1 MKGTLSK
8 VLIVIGV
15 ILIVAAIL
23 WWAIAVNLLVKFPS
37 DVNVT
42 PIYEGDVDV
51 YQDLLTGQLTKQA
64 TNFPLS
70 IERHYESVS
79 DEYDSS
85 KAVVIESITQ
95 TVEVPLAP
103 QKLVDTSQ
111 YVIDRKSI
119 ENVDDPRSWAF
130 EPRFPVNRAG
140 SYYLSFPMDLDKDK
154 EYQIFENKVAGTY
167 PMTKQ
172 ADEDEQ
178 DLEGLKVYLFE
189 GVLEPTKVTEDYLE
203 YSNTKSPGQYPLT
216 LSFDGLKAMI
226 AADGV
231 NIDPYLALLDAT
243 LTPEEMARLNEAIS
257 KPIELTYKFYT
268 GGKVAI
274 EPKTGSIIRLYD
286 VTEGFMVEPE
296 VNALF
301 ENLQTM
307 LPSFAAAHPEQ
318 LKDATN
324 QLFAQLA
331 PLMEAEPNKIYEAHY
346 SQTEASIKE
355 AAQDAKDSIG
365 MINWVKVYIPWILL
379 IIGAAVL
386 VGGLL
391 MGGSPAPLEEGE
403 AGESGDAGKDEEP
416 GESPEE

>member
-51 YQDLLTGQLTKQA
+51 YQDLLTGQLVKQP

-95 TVEVPLAP
+95 KIEVPLAP
-103 QKLVDTSQ
+103 VEEVDTSQ
-111 YVIDRKSI
+111 YVIDRKTI

-130 EPRFPVNRAG
+130 QPRFPVNRAG
-140 SYYLSFPMDLDKDK
+140 SFYLSFPMDLDKDK
-154 EYQIFENKVAGTY
+154 DYPIYENKVAGTY

-172 ADEDEQ
+172 TEEDEQ

-189 GVLEPTKVTEDYLE
+189 GALEPTKVTADYLE
-203 YSNTKSPGQYPLT
+203 YVNSGSPGQYPTT

-226 AADGV
+226 TADGV
-231 NIDPYLALLDAT
+231 SLDPYLALLNAT
-243 LTPEEMARLNEAIS
+243 LTPEELAKLNEVIS
-257 KPIELTYKFYT
+257 KPIDLTYKFYT

-296 VNALF
+296 AGALF
-301 ENLQTM
+301 ETLQT
-307 LPSFAAAHPEQ
+307 LLSSFAVAHPDQ
-318 LKDATN
+318 LKDPTQPAVHATSAPDGGGAQQDLRGPLCPDRRVDQGSGPGRQGQHQHD
-324 QLFAQLA
+324 QLGQGVHPLDPADHRRGRPGGRAAHGGDPRA
-331 PLMEAEPNKIYEAHY
+331 PGGGGRRARGCRGDH
-346 SQTEASIKE
+346 
-355 AAQDAKDSIG
+355 G
-365 MINWVKVYIPWILL
+365 R
-379 IIGAAVL
+379 
-386 VGGLL
+386 VG
-391 MGGSPAPLEEGE
+391 
-403 AGESGDAGKDEEP
+403 SGQ
-416 GESPEE
+416 